1 MKKRDFYKILGVDK
15 DSSAEEIK
23 KRYRELAK
31 KYHPDT
37 NQGSKKSE
45 EIFKTITA
53 AYDTLGDKKKR
64 QAYDRQQRSGYDT
77 HYESHR
83 SANAHSHTHWQEHDH
98 RQSRTR
104 EEPPYDPDTPVR
116 GFDLQLMIDVPIVT
130 VALGGTIPFTY
141 EKYVTCSACDGT
153 GKSAGKK
160 CGTCRGKRQAVASV
174 TIDVDI
180 PAGVADHYTLRVENQ
195 GGEGKNGGPPGDL
208 LLKIVTLPHPQ
219 FKRVKN
225 DIFAKVNISKKLAS
239 EGGVQVVETLDA
251 IRTIPVEEGTL
262 TGEEYRLPGEGAVNL
277 SERKRGDFI
286 IKFFISEN

>member
-1 MKKRDFYKILGVDK
+1 MKKKDFYKVLGVDK
-15 DSSAEEIK
+15 DSSAEDIK

-64 QAYDRQQRSGYDT
+64 QAYDRQQSSGFDT
-77 HYESHR
+77 QYESHR
-83 SANAHSHTHWQEHDH
+83 PGNYGHTHRQGYDH
-98 RQSRTR
+98 RRSQTR
-104 EEPPYDPDTPVR
+104 EETPYDPDTPSR
-116 GFDLQLMIDVPIVT
+116 GFDLQLMIEVPIVT
-130 VALGGTIPFTY
+130 VALGGKIPFTY
-141 EKYVTCSACDGT
+141 EKYVVCTACDGT

-160 CGTCRGKRQAVASV
+160 CGICRGKRQEVASV

-208 LLKIVTLPHPQ
+208 LLKISTLPHPR
-219 FKRVKN
+219 FKRVRN
-225 DIFAKVNISKKLAS
+225 DIFAKVNISQKLAS
-239 EGGVQVVETLDA
+239 EGGVQMVETLDA

-277 SERKRGDFI
+277 CERKRGDFI